1 MRWDVSLNFKG
12 SPLNVKYY
20 GCIIEVFYASFL
32 VVYERG
38 GGVDSDFWMEIK
50 TFACNVKNQGK
61 YMYTGMSIL
70 SVSFDYT

>member
-1 MRWDVSLNFKG
+1 MSLNFKG

-38 GGVDSDFWMEIK
+38 GGGGVDSDF
-50 TFACNVKNQGK
+50 
-61 YMYTGMSIL
+61 
-70 SVSFDYT
+70 

>member
-1 MRWDVSLNFKG
+1 MSLNFKG

-38 GGVDSDFWMEIK
+38 GGGEIQIFEWRLK
-50 TFACNVKNQGK
+50 HLHAT
-61 YMYTGMSIL
+61 
-70 SVSFDYT
+70 